1 MSRLDCNVQPVTKR
15 RVENRK
21 TKTSGWEDY
30 VRAVH
35 PAPDRGCHS
44 LTGRGTAL
52 WYLGGL
58 VGTVDSITMQCDYH
72 YLASLQ
78 RPHW

>member
-15 RVENRK
+15 RVENRR

-30 VRAVH
+30 VGAVH
-35 PAPDRGCHS
+35 ATPDRGCHS

-52 WYLGGL
+52 
-58 VGTVDSITMQCDYH
+58 
-72 YLASLQ
+72 
-78 RPHW
+78 